1 MSIPF
6 SLGVSKFGSVRLLP
20 EKDSQI
26 KKKKRDPK
34 SNWNRPKLA
43 GSGPVSVTFFIQKTG
58 QTYRLILGLF
68 WAF

>member
-26 KKKKRDPK
+26 KKKKRPEIELEPAQTGRFRSGFGHVFYPK
-34 SNWNRPKLA
+34 NRTNL
-43 GSGPVSVTFFIQKTG
+43 
-58 QTYRLILGLF
+58 
-68 WAF
+68 